1 MIFTVSRLLD
11 ACYIFNQIKNNLSVK
26 FFALLTLILLFSSRL
41 YLTLQIAK
49 KIKVSNSMSLVVER
63 GITPKSKQR
72 FESGLLNLTQVH
84 FMQIVLILNN

>member
-11 ACYIFNQIKNNLSVK
+11 ACYIFNQIKNKLSVK

-49 KIKVSNSMSLVVER
+49 KIKGSNSMSLVVER
-63 GITPKSKQR
+63 A
-72 FESGLLNLTQVH
+72 
-84 FMQIVLILNN
+84 